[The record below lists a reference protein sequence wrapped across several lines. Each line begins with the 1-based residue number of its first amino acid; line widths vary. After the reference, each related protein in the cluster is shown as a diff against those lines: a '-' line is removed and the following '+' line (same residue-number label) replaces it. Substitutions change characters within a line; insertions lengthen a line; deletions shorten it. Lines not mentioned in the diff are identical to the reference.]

1 MKYKKSLYLLAAALL
16 VTGCS
21 EQEVPVYGEDAIVND
36 IYGESQ
42 SQASVRFL
50 ASVLNHDELELGGSN
65 YDSASKTYLDT
76 WSFSLDPMAED
87 YVLEVPLALMGTV
100 VDKDRQVA
108 YTIDNTMEI
117 MDEEGNPVTV
127 ETAPEGSYEV
137 LEAVI
142 PANEKYG
149 YIRIKLNNVPELAED
164 TYEMSIKID
173 NSQDLLK
180 GPKEYITAHISWDN
194 KIQAPPSNNYR
205 RSYNMLIKGLANF
218 IATQATVYS
227 PNALKAIV
235 SALGWNDWD
244 DYEAHKNKEGMAA
257 AYYIYRY
264 LPHYA
269 ILYQLNTY
277 KYYAAKLDAWLK
289 AYEEEH
295 GEPLLHDA
303 GSLKG
308 QPVEARQY

>member
-36 IYGESQ
+36 IYGEGQ
-42 SQASVRFL
+42 SLASVRFL
-50 ASVLNHDELELGGSN
+50 AVSLNYDELELGGSN

-149 YIRIKLNNVPELAED
+149 YIRIKLNNVAELTED
-164 TYEMSIKID
+164 TY
-173 NSQDLLK
+173 
-180 GPKEYITAHISWDN
+180 
-194 KIQAPPSNNYR
+194 
-205 RSYNMLIKGLANF
+205 
-218 IATQATVYS
+218 
-227 PNALKAIV
+227 
-235 SALGWNDWD
+235 
-244 DYEAHKNKEGMAA
+244 
-257 AYYIYRY
+257 
-264 LPHYA
+264 
-269 ILYQLNTY
+269 
-277 KYYAAKLDAWLK
+277 
-289 AYEEEH
+289 
-295 GEPLLHDA
+295 
-303 GSLKG
+303 
-308 QPVEARQY
+308 